1 MDDIDEDGFKKF
13 NIYVDKVNIGTDLII
28 YNMVEYSD
36 IIFNSLDK
44 AAGTLQKLLKV
55 KPLKEH
61 LRIYPND
68 LYNIGIYSWDRK
80 KFGTILDMSMHGI
93 DLIIF
98 PKIAYLGKDI
108 IAQASLSYTQAENDQ
123 PVFGIVKINRY
134 INFTMPNIEKY
145 IESTLIHEFTHI
157 LGFLGLFFNLFNM
170 TTTKED
176 KYGIKRTYINSPK
189 VVEAARKYFN
199 CCELDGVELEDY
211 GGNGTASSHWESR
224 ILLGDYM
231 NGVFYPE
238 KVISDITLAL
248 LEDLGY
254 YKAYYY
260 TGGLMS
266 YGKNKGCEFV
276 HDKCVDQ
283 TTYEINPKFEN
294 EFFDELYTK
303 NEYNPSCT
311 SGRLS
316 RMYNIWWL
324 YQNIPEEYQY
334 YNGNIRVGG
343 WRAADYCPVPTH
355 DYDEEAEMNYP
366 GICSGK
372 EGGVY
377 GSHIEYTK
385 SDGTYQ
391 YYLSKDIAE
400 LTGEE
405 ISDHS
410 FCFLSSLYENNIL
423 DAEYYSQNIRAICY
437 KLFCSE
443 KSLTVKIHDDYIVC
457 PRAGGKIKAKGYEG
471 YFLCPDYNLMCTGTV
486 M

>member
-1 MDDIDEDGFKKF
+1 MNINSFIIIFLANLIFSNSATQFRCGTNDLTIKPKHLEPKMEINEADSSYKRRMDDIDEDGFKKF

-28 YNMVEYSD
+28 YNIVEYSD

-55 KPLKEH
+55 KPLKDH

-80 KFGTILDMSMHGI
+80 KFGTILDMRMHGI

-98 PKIAYLGKDI
+98 PKIACLGGGVV
-108 IAQASLSYTQAENDQ
+108 AQASLSYTQAENDQ
-123 PVFGIVKINRY
+123 PVLGIVKINRY

-145 IESTLIHEFTHI
+145 VESTLIHEFTHI

-176 KYGIKRTYINSPK
+176 KYRIKRTYINSPK

-211 GGNGTASSHWESR
+211 GGNGTAGSHWESR

-231 NGVFYPE
+231 NGVLYPE
-238 KVISDITLAL
+238 EVISDITLAL

-303 NEYNPSCT
+303 NEYDPSCT

-324 YQNIPEEYQY
+324 FKTFLKNI
-334 YNGNIRVGG
+334 NII
-343 WRAADYCPVPTH
+343 
-355 DYDEEAEMNYP
+355 M
-366 GICSGK
+366 
-372 EGGVY
+372 
-377 GSHIEYTK
+377 
-385 SDGTYQ
+385 
-391 YYLSKDIAE
+391 
-400 LTGEE
+400 E
-405 ISDHS
+405 I
-410 FCFLSSLYENNIL
+410 
-423 DAEYYSQNIRAICY
+423 
-437 KLFCSE
+437 
-443 KSLTVKIHDDYIVC
+443 
-457 PRAGGKIKAKGYEG
+457 
-471 YFLCPDYNLMCTGTV
+471 
-486 M
+486 